1 MSTLTIR
8 RLPEEVHQALK
19 VRAAQAGR
27 SAEAEV
33 RSIIEA
39 AVMPPVNLADAMQA
53 IGQSFGGLEIEFK
66 RKRSPIRPFSFE

>member
-1 MSTLTIR
+1 MPTLTIR
-8 RLPEEVHQALK
+8 RLPEQVHEALK

-39 AVMPPVNLADAMQA
+39 TVMPPVNLADAMLA

-66 RKRSPIRPFSFE
+66 RKRSPIRPVSFE